1 MLGRIWTAYT
11 VEIWKAIRRRQTF
24 TGPALLLALL
34 VVAPFVQGITRDG
47 NSDYGYIAYVTPF
60 ALGLLGVMLL
70 LIYCAGLVSQ
80 EMGGGSIRAVLVRP
94 LRRHEYLAAKLMAGC
109 TYALLLVVITVAG
122 AWGAAYAMGDLIGV
136 SFGGELLFSSDQ
148 MLNAYL
154 LGSLLALAPLFAAAS
169 YGVMVSTFTRKPV
182 VAMFLAVGAWVMVD
196 IVKHPLGIDRFVF
209 SSYLESP
216 WQVFINRCD
225 GMNVGWFPAAWQCLG
240 ISAVYSVAFAA
251 IAMLVLHRRN
261 FSA

>member
-11 VEIWKAIRRRQTF
+11 VEIWKAIRRRQTY

-34 VVAPFVQGITRDG
+34 VVAPFVQGVTHDG
-47 NSDYGYIAYVTPF
+47 RGDYGYIAYVTSL
-60 ALGLLGVMLL
+60 ALGLLGVVLL

-109 TYALLLVVITVAG
+109 TYALLLAAIVVFG
-122 AWGAAYAMGDLIGV
+122 SWGMAYALGDLIGV
-136 SFGGELLFSSDQ
+136 NFGGELLFSSDQ
-148 MLNAYL
+148 MLIAYL
-154 LGSLLALAPLFAAAS
+154 LGSVLAPAPLFAAAA

-182 VAMFLAVGAWVMVD
+182 FAIVIAVGAWVTAD

-225 GMNVGWFPAAWQCLG
+225 GMDVGWFPMAWQCLG
-240 ISAVYSVAFAA
+240 ISAIYGVAFTAVA
-251 IAMLVLHRRN
+251 ILVLHLRN